1 MATNSTNMKHVF
13 VVDTTSPSVAAM
25 LEAKG
30 DVVVHRFSNFVTPS
44 DFNRALAAAP
54 QVNAAILGA
63 TPFGVAEIASA
74 KGLQVVARVG
84 VGYDAVDVPALTRIK
99 VPLMT
104 TGIAN
109 SPSVAE
115 QAVFF
120 MMQLSK
126 RAAELDALVKEGRW
140 AQRMQ
145 ALPIDLLGKTVLIV
159 GFGRI
164 GTRTAKR
171 CLAMEMNVVVYDPY
185 VKAQAIRAAGCEPT
199 DDLDAA
205 IARADILTLHC
216 PRTPE
221 TVGMIGAKRL
231 ARMKPT
237 AFLVNTAR
245 GGIVDEAALHAAL
258 VAGKLAGAG
267 LDVFEREPPPA
278 DHPLFKLASVITA
291 PHVAGVTR
299 ESVERMGQQ
308 AARNVLSVF
317 DGAPIRDNVINPQVL
332 D

>member
-1 MATNSTNMKHVF
+1 MATNKKHVF
-13 VVDTTSPSVAAM
+13 VVETTSPSVVGL
-25 LEAKG
+25 LEAHG
-30 DVVVHRFSNFVTPS
+30 DIEVHRFSNMVS
-44 DFNRALAAAP
+44 AADFNRQLSASP

-63 TPFGVAEIASA
+63 TPFGVTEIASS

-84 VGYDAVDVPALTRIK
+84 VGYDSVDVPALTRIR

-126 RAAELDALVKEGRW
+126 RATELDALVKEGRW
-140 AQRMQ
+140 AQRMN
-145 ALPIDLLGKTVLIV
+145 ALPIDLMDKTVLIV

-171 CLAMEMNVVVYDPY
+171 CLAMEMQVLVYDPH
-185 VKAQAIRAAGCEPT
+185 VSADAIKAAGCEPVT
-199 DDLDAA
+199 DLDTAL
-205 IARADILTLHC
+205 ARADILTLHC
-216 PRTPE
+216 PKTPE
-221 TVGMIGAKRL
+221 TAGMLSAARI

-245 GGIVDEAALHAAL
+245 GGIVDEVALHAAL
-258 VAGKLAGAG
+258 VGKRLAGAG
-267 LDVFEREPPPA
+267 LDVFEREPPPI
-278 DHPLFKLASVITA
+278 DHPLFKLANVITA

-299 ESVERMGQQ
+299 EAVERMGRQ
-308 AARNVLSVF
+308 AVRNVLSVF
-317 DGAPIRDNVINPQVL
+317 DGAPIAENVINKEVL
-332 D
+332 G

>member
-1 MATNSTNMKHVF
+1 MATNKKHVF
-13 VVDTTSPSVAAM
+13 VVDTTSASVTAM

-30 DVVVHRFSNFVTPS
+30 DVQIHRFSNFVSAT
-44 DFNRALAAAP
+44 DFNKQLAASP

-63 TPFGVAEIASA
+63 TPFGAAEIASS

-84 VGYDAVDVPALTRIK
+84 VGYDAVDVPALTKIR
-99 VPLMT
+99 VPLMV

-140 AQRMQ
+140 ADRMK
-145 ALPIDLLGKTVLIV
+145 ALPVDLLGKTVLIA

-171 CLAMEMNVVVYDPY
+171 CLAMEMNVLVYDPY
-185 VKAQAIRAAGCEPT
+185 VKAEAIKAAGCEPVT
-199 DDLDAA
+199 DLDAA
-205 IARADILTLHC
+205 LARADILSLHC
-216 PRTPE
+216 PKTPE
-221 TVGMIGAKRL
+221 TTGMINAARIG
-231 ARMKPT
+231 RMKPT

-258 VAGKLAGAG
+258 VGKKLAGAG
-267 LDVFEREPPPA
+267 LDVFEKEPPPA
-278 DHPLFKLASVITA
+278 DHPLFKLSNVIAA

-299 ESVERMGQQ
+299 EAVERMGQQ

-317 DGAPIRDNVINPQVL
+317 DGAPIAENVINKEVL
-332 D
+332 G

>member
-1 MATNSTNMKHVF
+1 MATNKKHVF
-13 VVDTTSPSVAAM
+13 VVDSTSASVTAM
-25 LEAKG
+25 LEARG
-30 DVVVHRFSNFVTPS
+30 DIEVHRFSNFVNAA
-44 DFNRALAAAP
+44 DFNKQLAAAP

-63 TPFGVAEIASA
+63 TPFGAAEIASS

-84 VGYDAVDVPALTRIK
+84 VGYDAVDVPALTKIK
-99 VPLMT
+99 VPLMV

-145 ALPIDLLGKTVLIV
+145 ALPIDMLGKTVLIA

-171 CLAMEMNVVVYDPY
+171 CLAMEMNVLVYDPY
-185 VKAQAIRAAGCEPT
+185 VKADVIKAAGCEPVA
-199 DDLDAA
+199 DLDAA
-205 IARADILTLHC
+205 LARADILTLHC
-216 PRTPE
+216 PKTPE
-221 TVGMIGAKRL
+221 TTGMINAGRIG
-231 ARMKPT
+231 RMKPT

-258 VAGKLAGAG
+258 VGKRLGGAG
-267 LDVFEREPPPA
+267 LDVFEKEPPPA
-278 DHPLFKLASVITA
+278 DHPLFKLANVIAA
-291 PHVAGVTR
+291 PHMAGVTR

-317 DGAPIRDNVINPQVL
+317 DGAPIRENVINTQVL
-332 D
+332 G

>member
-1 MATNSTNMKHVF
+1 MTTNKKHVF
-13 VVDTTSPSVAAM
+13 VVDTTSPSVTAM

-30 DVVVHRFSNFVTPS
+30 DVVVHRFSNFVTAA
-44 DFNRALAAAP
+44 DFQKQLAAAP

-63 TPFGVAEIASA
+63 TPFGAAEIASS
-74 KGLQVVARVG
+74 KGLMVVARVG

-140 AQRMQ
+140 QQRMQ
-145 ALPIDLLGKTVLIV
+145 ALPIDLLGKSVLIA

-171 CLAMEMNVVVYDPY
+171 CLAMEMNVLVYDPY
-185 VKAQAIRAAGCEPT
+185 VKADAIKAAGCEPVT
-199 DDLDAA
+199 DLDAA
-205 IARADILTLHC
+205 LPRADIFTLHC
-216 PRTPE
+216 PKTPE
-221 TVGMIGAKRL
+221 TTGMINAARL

-237 AFLVNTAR
+237 AFLINTAR

-258 VAGKLAGAG
+258 VAKKLAGAG
-267 LDVFEREPPPA
+267 LDVFEKEPPPA
-278 DHPLFKLASVITA
+278 DHPLFKLGNVITA

-317 DGAPIRDNVINPQVL
+317 DGAPIVENVINKDVL
-332 D
+332 G

>member
-1 MATNSTNMKHVF
+1 MATNKKHVF
-13 VVDTTSPSVAAM
+13 VVDTTSPSVTAM

-30 DVVVHRFSNFVTPS
+30 DVQVHRFSNFVNAA
-44 DFNRALAAAP
+44 DFNKQLAAAP

-63 TPFGVAEIASA
+63 TPFGTAEIASS
-74 KGLQVVARVG
+74 KGLLVVARVG
-84 VGYDAVDVPALTRIK
+84 VGYDAVDVPALTKIK
-99 VPLMT
+99 VPLMV

-145 ALPIDLLGKTVLIV
+145 ALPIDLLGKTVLIA

-171 CLAMEMNVVVYDPY
+171 CLAMEMNVLVYDPY
-185 VKAQAIRAAGCEPT
+185 VRGDVIKAAGCEPVA
-199 DDLDAA
+199 DLDTGL
-205 IARADILTLHC
+205 ARADILTIHC
-216 PRTPE
+216 PKTPE
-221 TVGMIGAKRL
+221 TYGMINAARIG
-231 ARMKPT
+231 RMKPT

-245 GGIVDEAALHAAL
+245 GGIVDEVALHAAL
-258 VAGKLAGAG
+258 VGKRLGGAG
-267 LDVFEREPPPA
+267 LDVFEKEPPPA
-278 DHPLFKLASVITA
+278 DHPLFKLANVITA
-291 PHVAGVTR
+291 PHMAGVTR
-299 ESVERMGQQ
+299 EAVERMGQQ

-317 DGAPIRDNVINPQVL
+317 EGAPIRENVINKEVL
-332 D
+332 G